1 MPTIDELFSPSA
13 PEAFGAAQSW
23 DARVVATTARGPL
36 VVLPSYDPHLRWGP
50 CSPPDAAVVVGD
62 LVSVVISETGTPW
75 LVGLKGTGDPGPEG
89 PPGPTGPQGVTGPQ
103 GPQGNTGPTGPQGL
117 PGVTGP
123 TGPQGPKGDP
133 GAQGPKGDTGS
144 QGPVGVTGP
153 QGATGP
159 QGVKG
164 DTGLTGPTGPTGAVG
179 PQGPAGPINTVADE
193 GTALPVRSALNFT
206 GSGVVAT
213 DDTANNRTQVTV
225 TSGGPFRYSDLH

>member
-89 PPGPTGPQGVTGPQ
+89 PP
-103 GPQGNTGPTGPQGL
+103 
-117 PGVTGP
+117 GP